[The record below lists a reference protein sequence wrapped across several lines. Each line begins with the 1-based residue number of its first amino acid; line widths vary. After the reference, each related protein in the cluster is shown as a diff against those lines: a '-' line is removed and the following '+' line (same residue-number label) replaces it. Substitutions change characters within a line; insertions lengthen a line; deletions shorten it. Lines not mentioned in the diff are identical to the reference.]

1 MIDPSGRT
9 DAQAGV
15 GGSSPAGG
23 RHAIQVSHLDKT
35 YETRR
40 GPVEAVRNANFSV
53 SQGEFVSLVGPSGC
67 GKSTVLHIVAGLLEH
82 SGGTVTVA
90 GAPAQAGRSDVG
102 IMLQRPVLLPWRTVL
117 DNVLLP
123 IEVFGQ
129 SKKESKDR
137 AMELISLV
145 GLQGF
150 DDKYPWE
157 LSGGMQQRAS
167 LARLLVFEPQ
177 ILLMD
182 EPFAALDEFTR
193 ERLNSELAALHEN
206 LGRSVLYV
214 THHILEAV
222 FLSDRVVVM
231 KPRPG
236 EVIEIVD
243 IDLPRP
249 RRIEMIAEPE
259 TGELVAKIRTMLGFE
274 EQGG

>member
-1 MIDPSGRT
+1 MSTSG
-9 DAQAGV
+9 G
-15 GGSSPAGG
+15 
-23 RHAIQVSHLDKT
+23 AIQVGHLNKT

-40 GPVEAVRNANFSV
+40 GPVEAVRDVNFTV
-53 SQGEFVSLVGPSGC
+53 NDGEFVSLVGPSGC
-67 GKSTVLHIVAGLLEH
+67 GKSTVLHIVAGLLED
-82 SGGTVTVA
+82 SGGEITI
-90 GAPAQAGRSDVG
+90 GNAPARAGRPDVG
-102 IMLQRPVLLPWRTVL
+102 IMLQRPVLLPWRTVTE
-117 DNVLLP
+117 NILLP
-123 IEVFGQ
+123 IEVFG
-129 SKKESKDR
+129 SDPKAARSR
-137 AMELISLV
+137 ARELIKLV
-145 GLQGF
+145 GLEGF

-167 LARLLVFEPQ
+167 LARLLVFEPE

-193 ERLNSELAALHEN
+193 ERLNSELADLHES

-249 RRIEMIAEPE
+249 RRIEMIAEPR
-259 TGELVAKIRTMLGFE
+259 TGELVAQIRTMLGFE
-274 EQGG
+274 DQGGE